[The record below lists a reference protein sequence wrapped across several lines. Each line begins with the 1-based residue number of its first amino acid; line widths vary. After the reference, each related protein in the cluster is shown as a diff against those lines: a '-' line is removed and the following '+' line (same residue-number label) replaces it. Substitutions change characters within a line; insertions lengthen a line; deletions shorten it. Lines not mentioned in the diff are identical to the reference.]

1 MDGLAERQ
9 KSDDSWLKVL
19 FIGDVVGLPGTSYTA
34 GVLKGLL
41 PKLQPDLVVA
51 NGENAV
57 HGRGLNRPAAEAL
70 YDAGVE
76 IITLGN
82 HSWDQ
87 RDLLSFIDEDERIVR
102 PANYPPGTPGR
113 GFTICRVKNMEVL
126 IINLM
131 GRTFL
136 PALDCP
142 FRAVDDV
149 LHEHSGIRH
158 VIVDMH
164 AEATSEKLAMGWYLD
179 GKVSAVI
186 GTHTHVQTADERILP
201 GGTALLTD
209 VGMTGPRDGILGM
222 DRTLVTHRM
231 ITQMPVRF
239 EVAGG
244 ARQFSAVLVKL
255 DHESG
260 QARHIERIY
269 ISED

>member
-1 MDGLAERQ
+1 M
-9 KSDDSWLKVL
+9 LKVL
-19 FIGDVVGLPGTSYTA
+19 FIGDVVGLPGTSYTTN
-34 GVLKGLL
+34 VLKNLI
-41 PKLQPDLVVA
+41 PRLQPDLVIA

-57 HGRGLNRPAAEAL
+57 HGRGLNRPASDAL

-82 HSWDQ
+82 HCWDQ
-87 RDLLSFIDEDERIVR
+87 RELISLIDVDERIVR

-113 GFTICRVKNMEVL
+113 GYTLCRVLDVEVL
-126 IINLM
+126 VINLM

-142 FRAVDDV
+142 FRAVDSI
-149 LHEHSGIRH
+149 LQEYEGISH

-179 GKVSAVI
+179 GRVSAVI

-201 GGTALLTD
+201 GGTAVLTD

-222 DRTLVTHRM
+222 DRTLVTRRM
-231 ITQMPVRF
+231 VTQMPVRF
-239 EVAGG
+239 EVASG
-244 ARQFSAVLVKL
+244 ARQFSAVMVQL
-255 DHESG
+255 DRQTG
-260 QARHIERIY
+260 KALHIERIY
-269 ISED
+269 ISEH